1 MGEVPPGQKQ
11 REEDPSRRGRAA
23 VVVSLPLHRRV
34 GCHWP
39 DTGLY
44 RGGEWGGGVCGGALE
59 MVAAVAIVG
68 LCETGSPST
77 PEVPTRSHG
86 TCSPI
91 LEEAGSFRPA

>member
-1 MGEVPPGQKQ
+1 M
-11 REEDPSRRGRAA
+11 
-23 VVVSLPLHRRV
+23 VVSLPLHRRV
-34 GCHWP
+34 DRHWP

-44 RGGEWGGGVCGGALE
+44 EGKVCGGALE
-59 MVAAVAIVG
+59 MVVAVATAG

-77 PEVPTRSHG
+77 MEVPTRSHG